1 VNKVDYETILKHTA
15 TIVGI
20 LGGLSSFALNIQQL
34 KNNKRKK
41 NNKKRRQPTKPKRRK

>member
-1 VNKVDYETILKHTA
+1 MDYEAILKHIA

-34 KNNKRKK
+34 KNNKRK
-41 NNKKRRQPTKPKRRK
+41 NNKKRRPHRKGKRRK